1 MTRRVES
8 PDTSNRTNRASN
20 LSSLQPIDSSPFSRA
35 SSPWLVWGSIL
46 LMWLGSMLPW
56 RLLPFAPDLLMLVL
70 VFWAVHEPRRVP
82 MSLAFF
88 LGILVDVHDGSLL
101 GEHALTYILVVYGAL
116 LLRKRILNFGMWTHF
131 LHMAIVMLLAQLLVR
146 VLHAWLV
153 GEWSGWQWAGGT
165 LLTAA
170 LWPLADSVLF
180 LPQRR
185 LDESDSGS
193 S

>member
-1 MTRRVES
+1 MNRPES
-8 PDTSNRTNRASN
+8 PDTQSRRARHSS

-46 LMWLGSMLPW
+46 LMWLSSMLPW
-56 RLLPFAPDLLMLVL
+56 RLWSFAPDLLMLVL
-70 VFWAVHEPRRVP
+70 AFWAVHEPRRVP
-82 MSLAFF
+82 MSLAFL

-101 GEHALTYILVVYGAL
+101 GEHALSYVLVVYGAL
-116 LLRKRILNFGMWTHF
+116 VLRRRMLHFGMWTHV
-131 LHMAIVMLLAQLLVR
+131 LHMLPVMLLAQLVVR
-146 VLHAWLV
+146 VLHAWLM
-153 GEWSGWQWAGGT
+153 GEWSGWDWAGAV

-185 LDESDSGS
+185 HDETDSGS
-193 S
+193 P

>member
-1 MTRRVES
+1 
-8 PDTSNRTNRASN
+8 
-20 LSSLQPIDSSPFSRA
+20 LQPIDSSPFSRA

-70 VFWAVHEPRRVP
+70 GFWAVHEPRRVP
-82 MSLAFF
+82 MSLAFV

-101 GEHALTYILVVYGAL
+101 GEHALAYVLVVYGAL
-116 LLRKRILNFGMWTHF
+116 LLRKRILNFGMWIHF
-131 LHMAIVMLLAQLLVR
+131 LHMAVVMLLAQLIVQ

-153 GEWSGWQWAGGT
+153 GEWSGWEWAAGT